1 MELIQL
7 YDSLFNQAIRQISRG
22 EVQIDRKIDDNG
34 DRRRG
39 LTLLIRPS
47 DDIKVLVRAF
57 QDEMLNIEGEQYY
70 QPISDLHVTALSIIS
85 CYEGFDIGQ
94 VHIPDYEYIISQSLE
109 EIPKTKL
116 TFKGITATREAV
128 MIQGFP
134 MDEGLEMLRDRLR
147 NNFKSANLQQ
157 SMDSRYRLTTAHM
170 TSVRFRKELQ
180 SPSKFANLLHDY
192 RKVEF
197 GEMRIES
204 LELVYNDWYQN
215 SNIVK
220 TLRCFSV

>member
-1 MELIQL
+1 MELTQL
-7 YDSLFNQAIRQISRG
+7 YDSLFNQSIRQISRG
-22 EVQIDRKIDDNG
+22 EIQIDRKIDDNG

-47 DDIKVLVRAF
+47 DEIKVLVRAF

-70 QPISDLHVTALSIIS
+70 QPISDLHITALSIIS
-85 CYEGFDIGQ
+85 CYEGFDLGQ
-94 VHIPDYEYIISQSLE
+94 VHIPDYEYIISQSLK
-109 EIPKTKL
+109 EIPRAKL
-116 TFKGITATREAV
+116 KFNGITASREAV

-134 MDEGLEMLRDRLR
+134 MGDGLEMLRDRLR
-147 NNFKSANLQQ
+147 NNFKSASLQQ

-180 SPSKFANLLHDY
+180 SPSKFANLLQDY
-192 RKVEF
+192 RKTEF
-197 GEMRIES
+197 SEMRIES

-220 TLRCFSV
+220 TLHCFTV

>member
-47 DDIKVLVRAF
+47 DEIKVLVRAF

-192 RKVEF
+192 RKVKF

-220 TLRCFSV
+220 TLHCFSV